1 MRPAKSE
8 SALIA
13 AQQAQEQPEE
23 LPAFLRPHQR
33 PELALSASR
42 ASAPARRSDWLTAPS
57 RPSAIVEFFR
67 GTCWPQVAGGRS
79 TRDYS
84 RCLQRTQYSP
94 YGVRQPAC
102 RRQAQLPP
110 CRAKTL
116 ASAILNESGRLFLP
130 LSFPAKSSGR
140 RSEAA
145 AALSGLC
152 LS

>member
-8 SALIA
+8 NASIA

-23 LPAFLRPHQR
+23 LPAFLRPRQR
-33 PELALSASR
+33 SEPALSASR
-42 ASAPARRSDWLTAPS
+42 ASAPARGSQWLTAPS
-57 RPSAIVEFFR
+57 RPSAIVEFSR

-116 ASAILNESGRLFLP
+116 ASVILNDARGLF
-130 LSFPAKSSGR
+130 SFAFASREIVGPAQ
-140 RSEAA
+140 
-145 AALSGLC
+145 
-152 LS
+152 